1 MEGINL
7 FKKKNVALMLV
18 LALVI
23 SMFAG
28 CGKDDTAGTDG
39 TVDETKEKVLIFNLG
54 SSGPKTIDPGLNAAS
69 DGGHVANNMFEGLM
83 REVDGA
89 YEPAMASGYTVND
102 DGTVYTFTMRDGAMW
117 SDGKAVTAQ
126 DFEYSWAR
134 VLDPLT
140 ASEYS
145 WIFDEANIKSFKALD
160 EKTFEVTLKAPT
172 PYFVGLTGFYTF
184 FPVRQDAVEKGA
196 DGAWAYD
203 PDASI
208 VNGPFKL
215 VSYIQGDR
223 ITVERNENYWRA
235 DEVKLDKVDFL
246 LIDDQVTAL
255 TAYEAGEIDILDDIS
270 TAEIP
275 RLMAEDP
282 TFQVFPQD
290 AVYYYAL
297 NTKVA
302 PLDDVRVRRALTLA
316 IDRKAIVET
325 VTKAGQMPA
334 HSMIPGT
341 MLDADGNVFNEK
353 SGNYGIAPDASAV
366 EEAKALLAEAG
377 FEGGADFPKMTVIYN
392 TSEGHKNVAEAIQ
405 EMWKQNLGIEV
416 ELSNQEW
423 AVFQDT
429 RQNHDFEI
437 ARSGW
442 VGDYSDPMTYL
453 GMFLS
458 DSPMNYGE
466 WNSPEYDQL
475 IGDSKTAPGQERFD
489 MLYKAEKLL
498 IEDSAVIPIYYYTN
512 PVMVKEKVEGWELTT
527 RSTWYFGRTNIVE

>member
-28 CGKDDTAGTDG
+28 CGKT
-39 TVDETKEKVLIFNLG
+39 ETEAPVEEAKEKVLIFNLG

-83 REVDGA
+83 REIDGN
-89 YEPAMASGYTVND
+89 YEPAMASGYTMSD
-102 DGTVYTFTMRDGAMW
+102 DGMVYTFTMRDGALW
-117 SDGKAVTAQ
+117 SDGKAVTAF
-126 DFEYSWAR
+126 DFEYSWNR
-134 VLDPLT
+134 VLDPET

-145 WIFDEANIKSFKALD
+145 WIFAEANVDTFRAID

-184 FPVRQDAVEKGA
+184 FPVRQDAVEKGS

-203 PDASI
+203 AEASV
-208 VNGPFKL
+208 VNGPFEL
-215 VSYIQGDR
+215 VSYTQGDR
-223 ITVERNENYWRA
+223 ITVKRNENYWRK
-235 DEVKLDKVDFL
+235 DEVKLDKVEFL

-341 MLDADGNVFNEK
+341 MVDANGDVFNEK

-377 FEGGADFPKMTVIYN
+377 FEGGAGFPEMTVIYN
-392 TSEGHKNVAEAIQ
+392 TSEGHKNIAEAIQ
-405 EMWKQNLGIEV
+405 EMWKQNLGISV

-458 DSPMNYGE
+458 ESPMNYGE

-475 IGDSKTAPGQERFD
+475 INDSKTAPGQARFD
-489 MLYKAEKLL
+489 MLYQAEKLL

-512 PVMVKEKVEGWELTT
+512 PVMVKESIEGWELTS
-527 RSTWYFGRTNIVE
+527 RSTWYFGRADKMME